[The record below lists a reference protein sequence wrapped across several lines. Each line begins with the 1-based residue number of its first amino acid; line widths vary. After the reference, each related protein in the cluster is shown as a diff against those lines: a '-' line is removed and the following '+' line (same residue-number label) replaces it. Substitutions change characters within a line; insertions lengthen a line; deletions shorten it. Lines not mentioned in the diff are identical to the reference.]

1 MSRPTARAGGFTLLE
16 VIVVM
21 ALLSLIMLAMGSALR
36 TTAQTEQRIDT
47 RLARTDELRVS
58 SDFLRSV
65 LGRVSAQQG
74 AARLEPGASRYAF
87 AGGPQE
93 MRWLGVMPARHGV
106 GGRHHFRLAI
116 EPQGLV
122 LRYLPWQGEQQPD
135 WGRSESYVLVA
146 GATAL
151 ALRFEDTREQPSQWV
166 EQWAA
171 PDALPQRVALA
182 VQTAQGA
189 WPDLVVNMRRLPG
202 TDPDIGGGGAVFGG
216 SR

>member
-1 MSRPTARAGGFTLLE
+1 MNRPAVRAGGFTLLE

-36 TTAQTEQRIDT
+36 TAAQTEERIDA
-47 RLARTDELRVS
+47 RLARTDELRVA

-65 LGRVSAQQG
+65 LGRISAQQG
-74 AARLEPGASRYAF
+74 PARPEPGASRF
-87 AGGPQE
+87 SFSGGPGE

-106 GGRHHFRLAI
+106 GGRQHFRLAI

-166 EQWAA
+166 AQWVT
-171 PDALPQRVALA
+171 PDALPQRVALT
-182 VQTAQGA
+182 VQTAQGP

-202 TDPDIGGGGAVFGG
+202 TDPDIAGGRAVFGG
-216 SR
+216 AR